1 LYGNSPSYSLFHTFG
16 CLCYPY
22 LRDYVS
28 HKLAPKTTP
37 CVFIGYSSTHKGFR
51 CLDRTTQRVFI
62 SRHVIFYETNF
73 PFAGNPPAT
82 PASLSDLVSFFEPG
96 TSHSD
101 LSCFRS
107 SSSSAGSD
115 PRHPPHSDSQPL
127 ACIPCAV
134 DQVLVDTS
142 QAPAVVSTS
151 SPTEPVQPGVPSSAA
166 PNAAPPSTSSAPISL
181 PTNSHPMKT
190 RSKAGIFK
198 PKAYHATVG
207 FTSSPFFQSLMAL
220 KEPCGFKSATKHLEW
235 VSAMDDEICAL
246 HQNHTWSLVP
256 RPSNKNVVGCRWV
269 FKTKLLPD
277 GSVERYKARLVAK
290 GYTQLPSLDFDETFS
305 SIVKPATVRLILSLA
320 IVEHWPI
327 CQLDVKNALLHG
339 FLTKEVYMDQP
350 PGYTDPCF
358 PNHVCRLHKA
368 IYGLKQAPRA
378 WFHRFSNFL
387 LQYGFT
393 CSRVDVSLFV
403 FHKPA
408 CIIYLLLYVDDIVL
422 TGNNPSLLQKF
433 TAHLSREF
441 SMKDLG
447 PLHYF
452 LGIEVQH
459 TPTGL
464 FLSQTKY
471 ALDLLKRAKM
481 ADCKPIATPMVVG
494 QRLSAV
500 GVSFSD
506 PTLYRS
512 IIGAL
517 QY

>member
-1 LYGNSPSYSLFHTFG
+1 VDDHSHFTWFYHLKHKSDFYYTFLHFQKFVENQFSHSIKAFQCDGDLEFTSLRFKHHLSTCGIEQRFSCPYTPTQNGKAERKHRHITETGLTLLFHAHTPLTMWVEAFSTAMYIINRLPTPVLQNASPYEVLYGNSPSYSLFRTFG

-51 CLDRTTQRVFI
+51 CLDRTTQHVFI
-62 SRHVIFYETNF
+62 SRHVIFDETNF

-101 LSCFRS
+101 LSRFRS

-115 PRHPPHSDSQPL
+115 PRHPPHSNSQPL

-151 SPTEPVQPGVPSSAA
+151 FPAEPIQPGVPSSAA
-166 PNAAPPSTSSAPISL
+166 PNAAPPSTSSTPTSL

-190 RSKAGIFK
+190 RAKAGIFK
-198 PKAYHATVG
+198 PKAYHATAG

-220 KEPCGFKSATKHLEW
+220 KEPRGFKSATKHPEW

-277 GSVERYKARLVAK
+277 GSVERYKACLVAK
-290 GYTQLPSLDFDETFS
+290 GYTQLPGLDFDETFS
-305 SIVKPATVRLILSLA
+305 PVVKPATVRLILSLA
-320 IVEHWPI
+320 TVAHWPI
-327 CQLDVKNALLHG
+327 RQLDVKNA
-339 FLTKEVYMDQP
+339 FS
-350 PGYTDPCF
+350 
-358 PNHVCRLHKA
+358 
-368 IYGLKQAPRA
+368 A
-378 WFHRFSNFL
+378 W
-387 LQYGFT
+387 
-393 CSRVDVSLFV
+393 
-403 FHKPA
+403 
-408 CIIYLLLYVDDIVL
+408 
-422 TGNNPSLLQKF
+422 
-433 TAHLSREF
+433 LS
-441 SMKDLG
+441 
-447 PLHYF
+447 Y
-452 LGIEVQH
+452 
-459 TPTGL
+459 
-464 FLSQTKY
+464 
-471 ALDLLKRAKM
+471 
-481 ADCKPIATPMVVG
+481 
-494 QRLSAV
+494 
-500 GVSFSD
+500 
-506 PTLYRS
+506 
-512 IIGAL
+512 
-517 QY
+517 